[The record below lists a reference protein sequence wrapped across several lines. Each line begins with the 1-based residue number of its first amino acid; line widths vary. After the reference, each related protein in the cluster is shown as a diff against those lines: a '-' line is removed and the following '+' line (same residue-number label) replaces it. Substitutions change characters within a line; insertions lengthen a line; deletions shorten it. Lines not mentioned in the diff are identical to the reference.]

1 VTAAADHAVPLARL
15 LAMSYRL
22 LIDGLHTRLREQGWT
37 DVRPAFGFV
46 LLATRDRATTSTELA
61 TVLGVSKQAASKLV
75 DAMED
80 AGYVSRS
87 PGVRDARERTVELA
101 ERGHRLLTAVEA
113 IYRDLEAEWS
123 AVIGDRAVTQT
134 RRNLSRVVLAAHGG
148 EFPAIRPSP

>member
-1 VTAAADHAVPLARL
+1 MTTADQSVPMARL

-22 LIDGLHTRLREQGWT
+22 LIDGLHARLREQGWT

-61 TVLGVSKQAASKLV
+61 AVLGISKQAASKLV
-75 DAMED
+75 DAMKD

-101 ERGHRLLTAVEA
+101 ERGHRLLSAVEQ
-113 IYRDLEAEWS
+113 IYQDLEAEWGE
-123 AVIGDRAVTQT
+123 VIGDRAVGQT

-148 EFPAIRPSP
+148 EFPAIRPTP

>member
-1 VTAAADHAVPLARL
+1 MTAADQAVPMARL

-22 LIDGLHTRLREQGWT
+22 MIDGLHSRLRQQGWT

-75 DAMED
+75 DAMVD

-87 PGVRDARERTVELA
+87 QGVSDARQRTVELA
-101 ERGHRLLTAVEA
+101 ERGHRLLGAVEQ
-113 IYRDLEAEWS
+113 IYGDLEAEW
-123 AVIGDRAVTQT
+123 AALIGDRAVEQT

-148 EFPAIRPSP
+148 EFPSVRPTP

>member
-1 VTAAADHAVPLARL
+1 MTADGQAVPLARL

-61 TVLGVSKQAASKLV
+61 NVLGVSKRAASKLV

-87 PGVRDARERTVELA
+87 PGLRDARERSVELA
-101 ERGHRLLTAVEA
+101 ERGHRLLSAVEQ
-113 IYRDLEAEWS
+113 IYRDLEAEWVT
-123 AVIGDRAVTQT
+123 VIGDRAAEQT
-134 RRNLSRVVLAAHGG
+134 RWNLSRVVLAAHGG
-148 EFPAIRPSP
+148 AFPTIRPTA

>member
-1 VTAAADHAVPLARL
+1 MTAPDQAVPMARL
-15 LAMSYRL
+15 LALSYRL
-22 LIDGLHTRLREQGWT
+22 LIDGLHDRLREQGWN

-46 LLATRDRATTSTELA
+46 LLATRDQATTSTGLA
-61 TVLGVSKQAASKLV
+61 SVLGISKQAASKLV

-101 ERGHRLLTAVEA
+101 ERGHRLLDAVEQ
-113 IYRDLEAEWS
+113 IYRDLEHEWAE
-123 AVIGDRAVTQT
+123 VIGERAVEQT

-148 EFPAIRPSP
+148 VFPSIRPAP

>member
-1 VTAAADHAVPLARL
+1 MTATEQAVPIARL

-22 LIDGLHTRLREQGWT
+22 LIDGLHDRLRQQGWT

-46 LLATRDRATTSTELA
+46 LLATRDQATTSTELA
-61 TVLGVSKQAASKLV
+61 TVLEVSKQAASKLV

-101 ERGHRLLTAVEA
+101 ERGHQLLAAVEQ
-113 IYRDLEAEWS
+113 IYQELEAEWS
-123 AVIGDRAVTQT
+123 AVIGARSVEQT
-134 RRNLSRVVLAAHGG
+134 RRSLSRVVLAAHAGA
-148 EFPAIRPSP
+148 FPSVRPTP

>member
-1 VTAAADHAVPLARL
+1 MARL

-22 LIDGLHTRLREQGWT
+22 LIDGLHSRLRDQGWT

-61 TVLGVSKQAASKLV
+61 SVLGVSKQAACKLV

-87 PGVRDARERTVELA
+87 PGVRDARQRTVELA
-101 ERGHRLLTAVEA
+101 ERGHRLLDAVEQ
-113 IYRDLEAEWS
+113 IYRDLDAEWA
-123 AVIGDRAVTQT
+123 AVIGDRAVEQT

-148 EFPAIRPSP
+148 VFPSIRPTP

>member
-1 VTAAADHAVPLARL
+1 MTADDQAMPLARL

-22 LIDGLHTRLREQGWT
+22 LIDGLHTRLHEQGWT

-46 LLATRDRATTSTELA
+46 LLATRDSATTSTELA
-61 TVLGVSKQAASKLV
+61 TVLGVSKQAVSKLV
-75 DAMED
+75 DAMEE

-87 PGVRDARERTVELA
+87 PGARDARERTVELA
-101 ERGHRLLTAVEA
+101 ERGHQLLRAVEQ

-123 AVIGDRAVTQT
+123 AVIGERAVEQT

-148 EFPAIRPSP
+148 EFPTIRATP